1 MKKKVSTYLNR
12 IRKNA
17 FKNVMEIWKGK
28 YAQTIQ
34 VESLSDVLAKVTRKL
49 MLDTFNVLKQ
59 NEGYMRKVEKLTNAL
74 KKY

>member
-28 YAQTIQ
+28 YAQSIQ
-34 VESLSDVLAKVTRKL
+34 VETLSDVLAKAARKL
-49 MLDTFNVLKQ
+49 MLETFSKLK
-59 NEGYMRKVEKLTNAL
+59 NN
-74 KKY
+74 